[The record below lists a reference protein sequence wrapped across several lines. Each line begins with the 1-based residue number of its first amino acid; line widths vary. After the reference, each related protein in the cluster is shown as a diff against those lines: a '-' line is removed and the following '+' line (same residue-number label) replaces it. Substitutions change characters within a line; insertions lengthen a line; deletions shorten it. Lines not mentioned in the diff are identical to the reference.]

1 MECCPHGKNS
11 RTNVHVKPAHLL
23 LLIGCQLAFTT
34 AALAGNLPKPQM
46 LPIEEQQLKTMSL
59 EQLGNIQVTA
69 VSKQPEE
76 VWQTPAAIFV
86 ITSEDIA
93 RSGVTNIPDLLRLVP
108 GVQVSRSQSDEWAVG
123 IRGFASGFSKGL
135 LVMIDGRSVYTPLF
149 EGVYWDV
156 QDLALEN
163 IDRIEVIR
171 GPAGTIWGVNAV
183 NGVINIITKHARDT
197 QGVMVSAL
205 GGGSLEH
212 FIGVAEDGWSFRR
225 NIQARIWVKGF
236 NRGPE
241 INPDH
246 DPYDRWHQE
255 RGGFRADWQPNSRD
269 SLMASGMIYRGE
281 SGGQNTIGEYFPPAQ
296 KIVQGAQPVS
306 GGDIILRWDRTLSD
320 KANFYV
326 QAYFDR
332 TNRKTLQFD
341 ESRNTFNVD
350 FVDHIGYLPR
360 QDLIFGMGLRLSPSN
375 LIQTQATVNFTPN
388 KLTDYIYSGFLQDKF
403 SIVPGRLAAILGSK
417 IEDNNYSSVGYEPSA
432 RILWNPTAHQTVWAG
447 VSRALRIP
455 GRLDQDLSLTG
466 YDPGSVSPPIFLTIA
481 GNPNF
486 KPEILIGWEAGY
498 RKLVTPKFYADIA
511 LFHNQYDDLESY
523 GNISVTAPTQPYPH
537 ILLMVPFANG
547 IKGVTDGLELA
558 PDWKPFDWLDLRG
571 TYSHT
576 HMELHSK
583 AGFSEASYIS
593 GYTGASPDHIATVQ
607 SLFTL
612 PHGIQIDPDYRYMSA
627 LPAESVRAYQTA
639 DAHLAW
645 KFTKHLQLSAD
656 GRNLLQPYHQ
666 EFSGDN
672 ANPVG
677 IRRSIYGGIAWVP

>member
-1 MECCPHGKNS
+1 MERCPATKSS
-11 RTNVHVKPAHLL
+11 RASIKTRAAEWR
-23 LLIGCQLAFTT
+23 LLISCQLAFT
-34 AALAGNLPKPQM
+34 AVALAGPLPKPQM

-59 EQLGNIQVTA
+59 EQLGNIKVTA

-86 ITSEDIA
+86 VTSDDIA
-93 RSGVTNIPDLLRLVP
+93 RSGATNIPDLLRLVP

-123 IRGFASGFSKGL
+123 IRGFASSFSKGL

-156 QDLALEN
+156 QDLALED

-171 GPAGTIWGVNAV
+171 GPAGTVWGVNAV

-197 QGVMVSAL
+197 QGVTVSEL
-205 GGGSLEH
+205 GGGPVEH
-212 FIGVAEDGWSFRR
+212 FIGMAQDGWSFRH
-225 NIQARIWVKGF
+225 NIQARLWVKGF

-241 INPDH
+241 LNPGH

-255 RGGFRADWQPNSRD
+255 RGGFRADWQPNRRD
-269 SLMASGMIYRGE
+269 ALTASGMIYQGE
-281 SGGQNTIGEYFPPAQ
+281 SGGQNTIGEFFPPAQ

-306 GGDIILRWDRTLSD
+306 GGDIILRWDRTLNARS
-320 KANFYV
+320 NFYV

-350 FVDHIGYLPR
+350 FVDHIGCLPR

-375 LIQTQATVNFTPN
+375 LIQTQATVNFIPN

-403 SIVPGRLAAILGSK
+403 SILPDRLAVILGSK
-417 IEDNNYSSVGYEPSA
+417 IEDNNYSGVGVEPSA
-432 RILWNPTAHQTVWAG
+432 RILWNPTAHQTAWGG

-466 YDPGSVSPPIFLTIA
+466 YDSGTVAPPIFLTVA
-481 GNPNF
+481 GDPNF

-498 RKLVTPKFYADIA
+498 RRLITHTFYADIA

-523 GNISVTAPTQPYPH
+523 STPSITVPTHPYTH
-537 ILLMVPFANG
+537 ILVTVPFANG

-558 PDWKPFDWLDLRG
+558 ADWKPFDWLDLRG

-576 HMELHSK
+576 HMALHSK
-583 AGFSEASYIS
+583 PGFSESSYIF
-593 GYTGASPDHIATVQ
+593 GYTGASPNHIATVQ
-607 SLFTL
+607 FLFTL

-645 KFTKHLQLSAD
+645 KFAKHLQLSAD
-656 GRNLLQPYHQ
+656 GRNLLQPYHR

-672 ANPVG
+672 NNPVG